1 MFSSF
6 HYRCSSAMCMSAART
21 LQTRMESLIQ
31 NLSDPGV
38 YYPGRLDDCLE
49 QLRPLFNAEEILMIQ
64 TRYPDY
70 PLQQMAHR
78 CFMREM
84 LGLRGNGLFS
94 ENEKCACEWL
104 TRHESVGGS
113 LFRIYLNDLMPEK
126 KPDIC
131 RMPMPENVM
140 MTMKIL

>member
-1 MFSSF
+1 MISSF
-6 HYRCSSAMCMSAART
+6 HYRCSSAMCVSAAET
-21 LQTRMESLIQ
+21 LQRRMESLIQ

-38 YYPGRLDDCLE
+38 YYPGRLDDCLDR
-49 QLRPLFNAEEILMIQ
+49 LRPLFNAEEILMIQ

-104 TRHESVGGS
+104 TRHETVGDS
-113 LFRIYLNDLMPEK
+113 LFRTYLKELMPEK
-126 KPDIC
+126 KAAVCRIPTPD
-131 RMPMPENVM
+131 RVLL
-140 MTMKIL
+140 TMKLL